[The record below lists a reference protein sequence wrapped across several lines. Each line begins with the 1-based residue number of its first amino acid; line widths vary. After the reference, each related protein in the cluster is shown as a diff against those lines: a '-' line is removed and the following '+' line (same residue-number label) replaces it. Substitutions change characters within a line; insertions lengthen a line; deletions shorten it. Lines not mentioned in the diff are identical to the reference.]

1 MAESVYIPLPV
12 STVQEAAE
20 LPSKTYRLD
29 LEEGRI
35 LGMVD
40 GQEAVRQA
48 ILKAIITPR
57 WKCLIYD
64 NQYGSEIEAAVIQS
78 QGSASQD
85 YIKAVVPGFV
95 RDALRPDKR
104 ISKVSNFVFAFSDE
118 EKAKYFP
125 DLSNALENGRISG
138 DSIFISFDAETIYG
152 TVRVEEVI

>member
-48 ILKAIITPR
+48 IRKAIITPR

-78 QGSASQD
+78 HGAASRE
-85 YIKAVVPGFV
+85 YIKSVVPGFV
-95 RDALRPDKR
+95 RDALLPDKR
-104 ISKVSNFVFAFSDE
+104 ITKVSHFQFEFTETDE
-118 EKAKYFP
+118 V
-125 DLSNALENGRISG
+125 
-138 DSIFISFDAETIYG
+138 FISFYADTIYG
-152 TVRVEEVI
+152 TVKVEEVI